1 MAARKY
7 GKTTTIRLPGQW
19 IASIVNI
26 KQCLSREHWDRVTDE
41 LETLSRTLPR
51 VAPLYCDGT
60 PRLTHDGGPKTHT
73 VRICEKWAQP
83 LTALKFCDH
92 ASVAKEL
99 VRIDMAIR
107 FLPAAKYL
115 PVARVQQVD
124 PAVQLA
130 PAKPVTQTATL
141 AATGTDGL
149 GGNFRAIAE
158 SQEEY
163 PVDFDDAWEWVYES
177 KKSNAKRALVK
188 DFIEG
193 VDYVTV
199 LLNSEQNLQD
209 CYGGRPPEKIYLT
222 VDCFKQFCMMAGT
235 PRGRQVRLHYL
246 EIERKFKAAQAALST
261 TGSHNALSKVLE
273 GEIGRIHAKL
283 DAVIDGTA
291 RFNAW
296 ATKTDKTAEQRHVE
310 VITKMDTLS
319 TKAERANFSSK
330 TEKLAI
336 ECLVEEFQGRCPI
349 TDRIIVD
356 KNGKYLDLDL
366 HHIDGVSSNRS
377 PSNCCPL
384 SKEGHQAFHG
394 NSTDL
399 QMNSQIKAWQVRF
412 QMFLARKET
421 PLLIGLMQDKLLS

>member
-1 MAARKY
+1 VAR
-7 GKTTTIRLPGQW
+7 
-19 IASIVNI
+19 
-26 KQCLSREHWDRVTDE
+26 E
-41 LETLSRTLPR
+41 LARID
-51 VAPLYCDGT
+51 VALRFSP
-60 PRLTHDGGPKTHT
+60 
-73 VRICEKWAQP
+73 
-83 LTALKFCDH
+83 
-92 ASVAKEL
+92 VAK
-99 VRIDMAIR
+99 
-107 FLPAAKYL
+107 
-115 PVARVQQVD
+115 VQQID

-130 PAKPVTQTATL
+130 PVKPVTQIAAL
-141 AATGTDGL
+141 VATGTDGL

-158 SQEEY
+158 SQDEY

-177 KKSNAKRALVK
+177 RKDSAKRALVK
-188 DFIEG
+188 DFVEG
-193 VDYVTV
+193 VDYIF
-199 LLNSEQNLQD
+199 LNTQGSSNARD
-209 CYGGRPPEKIYLT
+209 GISHRIVGNSDVCDGGRGRPSEKIYLT

-235 PRGRQVRLHYL
+235 PRGKQVRLHYL

-261 TGSHNALSKVLE
+261 TSSHNVLSRGLE
-273 GEIGRIHAKL
+273 GELGRIHAKL

-296 ATKTDKTAEQRHVE
+296 ATKTEKTTEQRHVE
-310 VITKMDTLS
+310 IITKMDTLN

-356 KNGKYLDLDL
+356 KNGKYLELDL

-421 PLLIGLMQDKLLS
+421 PLLIGLM